1 MRTDRR
7 HITVPGI
14 TPLIDVVFLLIVF
27 FVVVSSVVDL
37 DRVPMDLPMPNPAMT
52 VASMERSAAVVNVV
66 PADGGAALG
75 YRLDGETYAPDAAG
89 ADLLRHALAAHLL
102 ADPSTA
108 VVIRADRT
116 ARSDAVL
123 PVLDVARRAAAEAG
137 LQHPVRV
144 ELAVEA
150 PR

>member
-1 MRTDRR
+1 MRTNRR

-37 DRVPMDLPMPNPAMT
+37 DRVPMDLPMPSPAMT
-52 VASMERSAAVVNVV
+52 VPPLERSAVVVNVI
-66 PADGGAALG
+66 PADEEEAMG
-75 YRLDGETYAPDAAG
+75 YRLDGETFSPDSDG

-108 VVIRADRT
+108 LVIRADRA
-116 ARSDAVL
+116 ARSELVL

>member
-14 TPLIDVVFLLIVF
+14 TPLVDVVFLLIVF

-37 DRVPMDLPMPNPAMT
+37 DRVPLDLPMPNPAMT
-52 VASMERSAAVVNVV
+52 MPPAERPAAVVNVV
-66 PADGGAALG
+66 PGDDGEALG
-75 YRLDGETYAPDAAG
+75 YRLDGQTYNPDHNG
-89 ADLLRHALAAHLL
+89 VELLRHALAVHLV
-102 ADPSTA
+102 ADPNTA
-108 VVIRADRT
+108 VVIRADRA
-116 ARSDAVL
+116 ARSAVVL
-123 PVLDVARRAAAEAG
+123 PVLSVARRAATEAG
-137 LQHPVRV
+137 LGHPVRV